1 MSTHG
6 RIYRGQIDFD
16 FPRINRRLLIM
27 SGVLILISLGALFT
41 RGLNLS
47 VDFVGGTVWEV
58 PSDTLTQDEATAV
71 LADADA
77 AAGSKVQVVTDANNV
92 RIVRVQSDL
101 TNQKASAKV
110 TADLA
115 KAGDVKVTDVET
127 NFVGPTWGKTVTR
140 QAAKA
145 FVIFLVLV
153 SVFITA
159 RLEWRMAV
167 GAITALLHD
176 VIITL
181 GMYSLFQFDVTPP
194 TVIAVLTILG
204 YSLYDTIVVFD
215 RSQENQA
222 RYTKTGHYT
231 FITLSRRSL
240 NQVFMRTMN
249 TTITALMPVI
259 AMLVIG
265 AGFYGQA
272 TLSEFSIALLI
283 GLVAGAYSS
292 IVIATTLLEWLKERE
307 PQFVKIR
314 QRIIDR
320 GGDPDDTRWV
330 EYSKRRSAAKLPQ
343 GSMRHEGTVAAG
355 NRAAERAD
363 LYERPHP
370 PRPRKKTKR

>member
-1 MSTHG
+1 MSTYG

-27 SGVLILISLGALFT
+27 SAVLIMISLGAFFA

-58 PSDTLTQDEATAV
+58 PSDTLTQDGATAV
-71 LADADA
+71 LADADV

-101 TNQKASAKV
+101 TNQRESAKV
-110 TADLA
+110 TAELA
-115 KAGDVKVTDVET
+115 QAGDVKVTDVET

-181 GMYSLFQFDVTPP
+181 GMYALFQFDVTPP

-249 TTITALMPVI
+249 TTITA
-259 AMLVIG
+259 
-265 AGFYGQA
+265 GFYGQA

-292 IVIATTLLEWLKERE
+292 IVVATTLLEWLKERE

-314 QRIIDR
+314 QRISDR
-320 GGDPDDTRWV
+320 GGDPNDTRWV
-330 EYSKRRSAAKLPQ
+330 EYSKRRSAAKVPQ
-343 GSMRHEGTVAAG
+343 ASVRHEGAVAAD

-370 PRPRKKTKR
+370 PRPRKKSKR